1 MTINKEINGSELK
14 LALEGRLDTVTSS
27 ELSAVLDETLAAADS
42 VIFDFAKLDY
52 VSSSG
57 LRVLLSTQK
66 TLNTK
71 SGKMHIINVSD
82 DLMEIFEVTGLS
94 DVFTIN

>member
-1 MTINKEINGSELK
+1 MTISKEVNGSELK

-27 ELSAVLDETLAAADS
+27 ELSVALDETLAAADS
-42 VIFDFAKLDY
+42 VVFDFEKLDY

-66 TLNTK
+66 TLNSK
-71 SGKMHIINVSD
+71 SGKMHIINVSEE
-82 DLMEIFEVTGLS
+82 LMEIFEVTGLS